1 MLNIPLAYGW
11 TPTGL
16 AERISLY
23 SYLLWALLTGL
34 QLVRPARRTVSGGW
48 PPE

>member
-1 MLNIPLAYGW
+1 MANALGAGPLYGW

-23 SYLLWALLTGL
+23 SYLLWALITGTAL
-34 QLVRPARRTVSGGW
+34 IRPVAGQA
-48 PPE
+48 